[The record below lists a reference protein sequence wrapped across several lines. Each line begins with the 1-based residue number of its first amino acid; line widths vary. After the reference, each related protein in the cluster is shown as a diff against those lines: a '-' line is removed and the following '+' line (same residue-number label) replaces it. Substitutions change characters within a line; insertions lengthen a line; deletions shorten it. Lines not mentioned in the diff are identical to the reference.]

1 MPSYSKSASQFLRQ
15 TVDNGALEI
24 KAILGAG
31 AFGVVYRAVD
41 TLTGVEYAVKR
52 VEKEVVEHY
61 QIRERQLHARVSSH
75 PHVLTLHREFS
86 EGSDDTPSM

>member
-1 MPSYSKSASQFLRQ
+1 MSSYPKSASQFLGQ
-15 TVDNGALEI
+15 TIDNGALEI

-41 TLTGVEYAVKR
+41 TITGVQYAVKH

-61 QIRERQLHARVSSH
+61 QICE
-75 PHVLTLHREFS
+75 
-86 EGSDDTPSM
+86 